1 MASLGPSMSGLTMS
15 LLSEVMPNPQISAS
29 AVAPRALA
37 WAADSSTSTPAPSA
51 STVPLRFL
59 ANGKQPS
66 GESTCIACHA
76 FMVP

>member
-15 LLSEVMPNPQISAS
+15 LLSEVMPQPISS
-29 AVAPRALA
+29 ARILAPRFLA
-37 WAADSSTSTPAPSA
+37 CSSDSSTRMPAPSP

-66 GESTCIACHA
+66 GDSTCMACQA